1 MKRLLWLAL
10 IAAPLFAQPATT
22 TVADQLYMAIGGPTY
37 CQGTIT
43 LSWSD
48 FYSEDGYMV
57 KAGTLSTPVNSTGQF
72 SVLLVPTNTNTTP
85 ASGIY
90 NIRYNLQPAG
100 CAATSESWNVPSG
113 GGPVDLNNVR
123 TLPSPPPSLIPV
135 TSLAPPIGNAAGA
148 LCYNGMYVLWGTSCT
163 SGGSAITGSG
173 TTGKIAKF
181 TGSTAIGN
189 AAYADIVANWTGC
202 TGSEYLGFDGN
213 CHTPISQLTAAA
225 IVALWSGCTGTQYLG
240 ADESCHTAGG
250 SGTVTS
256 VGLTMPSW
264 LTVTGSPV
272 TTSGAFAVA
281 PTTAQ
286 TSHKV
291 IGTCGTGTTFAP
303 CSLVGGDLPL
313 PTSSSL
319 GGIESLASTAH
330 EWINAISTSGVPSA
344 TQPACA
350 DLSTAAGGC
359 SMSTTAGGDLS
370 GTLPSPTVTNGSHIT
385 NASIPNSGLA
395 NPSMTVGGASC
406 TLGGSCSPT
415 GGAGFIQAL
424 TGPISANFTARN
436 YNVGSGVTTTQVN
449 ISSPVTAITIH
460 QQDPSNTKNLAAL
473 SKAEIAAT
481 FTTTIAVTIGGDMSA
496 GLLSGLWLN
505 DTGTN
510 NLFFGI
516 FTEGNFDG
524 AILPEL
530 YIGSSTSF
538 INGTANTIFVGANAG
553 QFIPIGGLLW
563 LRIKETASARNY
575 YTSTDG
581 VTFYLIYTES
591 NTAHFTTASYGWA
604 VQMDGTTSGGQYD
617 SGITCYSF
625 TESNP

>member
-173 TTGKIAKF
+173 TNGKIAKF
-181 TGSTAIGN
+181 TGSTTIGN

-225 IVALWSGCTGTQYLG
+225 IIALWSGCTGTQYLG
-240 ADESCHTAGG
+240 ADGSCHATG
-250 SGTVTS
+250 SGTVTTFSAGTLSPLFTTS
-256 VGLTMPSW
+256 VATSTTTPALTFALTNAAGDSW
-264 LTVTGSPV
+264 FGNASG
-272 TTSGAFAVA
+272 TSGAPSYNTSALPNSLIPV
-281 PTTAQ
+281 PTLSA
-286 TSHKV
+286 
-291 IGTCGTGTTFAP
+291 
-303 CSLVGGDLPL
+303 
-313 PTSSSL
+313 L
-319 GGIESLASTAH
+319 GGVEAIAAVTHKWLVSL
-330 EWINAISTSGVPSA
+330 STSGIFTE

-370 GTLPSPTVTNGSHIT
+370 GTLPSPTVTNGSNIT
-385 NASIPNSGLA
+385 NSSIPNSGLA
-395 NPSMTVGGASC
+395 NPSMTVGGATC
-406 TLGGSCSPT
+406 TLGGSCTPS
-415 GGAGFIQAL
+415 
-424 TGPISANFTARN
+424 S
-436 YNVGSGVTTTQVN
+436 SG
-449 ISSPVTAITIH
+449 
-460 QQDPSNTKNLAAL
+460 
-473 SKAEIAAT
+473 AT
-481 FTTTIAVTIGGDMSA
+481 FYASSGFSSGTFSTTLNQSSTTGDFAPPGSLVTFDTVTSTDYVPAWLKTAPSTPWTETVQMSQIFQGNTFQSA
-496 GLLSGLWLN
+496 GLVTRYSSGTVLIFFRIHENGNWYISSYPVGGASSGSTLQSGAYGPGAASYLGKLDIWLRCVN
-505 DTGTN
+505 NGTTIT
-510 NLFFGI
+510 FQYSFGGQTWI
-516 FTEGNFDG
+516 TAGTALNITSTFG
-524 AILPEL
+524 AAINQVGV
-530 YIGSSTSF
+530 GSS
-538 INGTANTIFVGANAG
+538 
-553 QFIPIGGLLW
+553 
-563 LRIKETASARNY
+563 
-575 YTSTDG
+575 DG
-581 VTFYLIYTES
+581 YTEFF
-591 NTAHFTTASYGWA
+591 NY
-604 VQMDGTTSGGQYD
+604 VD
-617 SGITCYSF
+617 
-625 TESNP
+625 